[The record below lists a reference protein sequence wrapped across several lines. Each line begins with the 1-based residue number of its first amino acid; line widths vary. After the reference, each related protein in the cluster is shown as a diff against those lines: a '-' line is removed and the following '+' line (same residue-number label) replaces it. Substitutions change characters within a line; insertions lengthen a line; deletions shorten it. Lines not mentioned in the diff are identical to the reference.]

1 MSSSSTL
8 TRPRVRSAPTRSV
21 SVIGLSSGS
30 RAAGSPGQTT
40 GECTGPA
47 QAAALVV
54 ADLVQELLGRRADP
68 LQAPRLDHGQ
78 IRITDVPAL
87 CGDLVRGK
95 VVLGPGAADPRPA
108 FPSRV
113 HDVQVVGDLRHEV

>member
-1 MSSSSTL
+1 MSSSSML
-8 TRPRVRSAPTRSV
+8 TGPRGRSAPTRLV
-21 SVIGLSSGS
+21 SVIRLSSGS

-40 GECTGPA
+40 GECPRPA
-47 QAAALVV
+47 QAAALFV
-54 ADLVQELLGRRADP
+54 ADLVQELLDCRADP

-87 CGDLVRGK
+87 RRDLVRGK
-95 VVLGPGAADPRPA
+95 VVLGPGAANPRPA

-113 HDVQVVGDLRHEV
+113 HDVQVVGDL